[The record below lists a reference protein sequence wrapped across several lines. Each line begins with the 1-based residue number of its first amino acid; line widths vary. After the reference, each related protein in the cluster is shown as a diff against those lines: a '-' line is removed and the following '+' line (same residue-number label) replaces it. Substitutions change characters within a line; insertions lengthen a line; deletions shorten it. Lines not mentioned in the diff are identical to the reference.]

1 MTKYD
6 LKNKLRL
13 QLSDDMRE
21 FAILNNLTEQDIIK
35 IRDDNLIPQP
45 HLGYLTALL
54 KDKNFE
60 FYKEDKWLTTELK
73 NLKIICLNGFKT

>member
-21 FAILNNLTEQDIIK
+21 FAILNNLTEQDVIK
-35 IRDDNLIPQP
+35 IRDDNLMPQP

-60 FYKEDKWLTTELK
+60 FYKRNLLK
-73 NLKIICLNGFKT
+73 

>member
-21 FAILNNLTEQDIIK
+21 FAILNNLTEQDVIK

-45 HLGYLTALL
+45 HLGFLIALL

-60 FYKEDKWLTTELK
+60 FYKEEK
-73 NLKIICLNGFKT
+73 

>member
-1 MTKYD
+1 
-6 LKNKLRL
+6 
-13 QLSDDMRE
+13 MRE
-21 FAILNNLTEQDIIK
+21 FAILNNLTEQDVIK

-60 FYKEDKWLTTELK
+60 FYKEDK
-73 NLKIICLNGFKT
+73 

>member
-21 FAILNNLTEQDIIK
+21 FAILNNLTEQDVIK

-45 HLGYLTALL
+45 HLGFLTALL
-54 KDKNFE
+54 NNKNFD
-60 FYKEDKWLTTELK
+60 FYKEEK
-73 NLKIICLNGFKT
+73 

>member
-1 MTKYD
+1 MAKYD

-13 QLSDDMRE
+13 QLGDDMRE

-35 IRDDNLIPQP
+35 IRDDNLIPEP

-60 FYKEDKWLTTELK
+60 FYKKEK
-73 NLKIICLNGFKT
+73 

>member
-1 MTKYD
+1 MTKTN

-13 QLSDDMRE
+13 QLSEDMRE
-21 FAILNNLTEQDIIK
+21 FAILNNLTEQDVIK
-35 IRDDNLIPQP
+35 IRDDNLMPQP

-60 FYKEDKWLTTELK
+60 FYKDDK
-73 NLKIICLNGFKT
+73 

>member
-13 QLSDDMRE
+13 QLSDDMRK
-21 FAILNNLTEQDIIK
+21 FAILNNLTEQDVIK

-54 KDKNFE
+54 KDKNFQ
-60 FYKEDKWLTTELK
+60 FYKEDK
-73 NLKIICLNGFKT
+73 

>member
-13 QLSDDMRE
+13 QLSEDMRE
-21 FAILNNLTEQDIIK
+21 FAILNNLTEHDVIK
-35 IRDDNLIPQP
+35 IRDNNLIPEP
-45 HLGYLTALL
+45 HLGFLTVLL

-60 FYKEDKWLTTELK
+60 FYKEDK
-73 NLKIICLNGFKT
+73 

>member
-21 FAILNNLTEQDIIK
+21 FAILNNLTEQDVIK
-35 IRDDNLIPQP
+35 IRDNNLIPQP
-45 HLGYLTALL
+45 HLGFLAALL

-60 FYKEDKWLTTELK
+60 FYKEDK
-73 NLKIICLNGFKT
+73 

>member
-21 FAILNNLTEQDIIK
+21 FAIINNLTEQDVIK
-35 IRDDNLIPQP
+35 IRDDNLKPQP

-60 FYKEDKWLTTELK
+60 FYKEDKWLTE
-73 NLKIICLNGFKT
+73 

>member
-1 MTKYD
+1 MIQRWLIKVDTYTYYNKLLTKYD

-21 FAILNNLTEQDIIK
+21 FAILNNLTEQDVIK
-35 IRDDNLIPQP
+35 IRDDNLIPEP
-45 HLGYLTALL
+45 HLGFLTALL

-60 FYKEDKWLTTELK
+60 FYKEDK
-73 NLKIICLNGFKT
+73 

>member
-21 FAILNNLTEQDIIK
+21 FAILNNLTEQDVIK
-35 IRDDNLIPQP
+35 IRDDKLIPEP
-45 HLGYLTALL
+45 HLGFLTSLL

-60 FYKEDKWLTTELK
+60 FYKEEK
-73 NLKIICLNGFKT
+73 

>member
-21 FAILNNLTEQDIIK
+21 FTILNNLTERDVVK
-35 IRDDNLIPQP
+35 IRDDKLIPQP

-60 FYKEDKWLTTELK
+60 FYKEDK
-73 NLKIICLNGFKT
+73 

>member
-6 LKNKLRL
+6 LKNKLKL

-21 FAILNNLTEQDIIK
+21 FAIINNLTEQDVIK
-35 IRDDNLIPQP
+35 IRDNKLIPEP
-45 HLGYLTALL
+45 HLGFLTVLL

-60 FYKEDKWLTTELK
+60 FYKEDK
-73 NLKIICLNGFKT
+73 

>member
-13 QLSDDMRE
+13 QLSEDMRE
-21 FAILNNLTEQDIIK
+21 FAILNNLTEQDVIK
-35 IRDDNLIPQP
+35 IRDNKLIPEP

-60 FYKEDKWLTTELK
+60 FYKEDKLSK
-73 NLKIICLNGFKT
+73 KICR

>member
-6 LKNKLRL
+6 LINKLRL

-21 FAILNNLTEQDIIK
+21 FAIINNLTEQDVIK

-45 HLGYLTALL
+45 HLGFLTALL

-60 FYKEDKWLTTELK
+60 FYKEEK
-73 NLKIICLNGFKT
+73 

>member
-13 QLSDDMRE
+13 QLSDDMRK
-21 FAILNNLTEQDIIK
+21 FAILNNLTEQDVIK
-35 IRDDNLIPQP
+35 IRDDKLIPQP

-60 FYKEDKWLTTELK
+60 FYKKEK
-73 NLKIICLNGFKT
+73 

>member
-21 FAILNNLTEQDIIK
+21 FTILNNLTEQDVVK
-35 IRDDNLIPQP
+35 IRDDKLIPQP
-45 HLGYLTALL
+45 HLGFLIALL
-54 KDKNFE
+54 RDKNFE
-60 FYKEDKWLTTELK
+60 FYKEDK
-73 NLKIICLNGFKT
+73 

>member
-21 FAILNNLTEQDIIK
+21 FAIINNLTKHDVIK
-35 IRDDNLIPQP
+35 IRDDNLIPEP
-45 HLGYLTALL
+45 HLGFLTALL

-60 FYKEDKWLTTELK
+60 FYKEEK
-73 NLKIICLNGFKT
+73 

>member
-1 MTKYD
+1 MAKYD

-13 QLSDDMRE
+13 QLGDDMRE

-45 HLGYLTALL
+45 HLGFLTALL

-60 FYKEDKWLTTELK
+60 FYKEEK
-73 NLKIICLNGFKT
+73 

>member
-21 FAILNNLTEQDIIK
+21 FAIINNLTEQDVIK

-45 HLGYLTALL
+45 HLGFLTTLL

-60 FYKEDKWLTTELK
+60 FYERNLLK
-73 NLKIICLNGFKT
+73 

>member
-6 LKNKLRL
+6 LKNKLKL
-13 QLSDDMRE
+13 QLSNDMRE
-21 FAILNNLTEQDIIK
+21 FAILNNLTEQDVIK

-45 HLGYLTALL
+45 HLGFLTALL

-60 FYKEDKWLTTELK
+60 FYKEEK
-73 NLKIICLNGFKT
+73 

>member
-13 QLSDDMRE
+13 QLSGDMRE
-21 FAILNNLTEQDIIK
+21 FVILNNLTEQDVIK
-35 IRDDNLIPQP
+35 IKDDNLIPEP
-45 HLGYLTALL
+45 HLGFLTALL

-60 FYKEDKWLTTELK
+60 FYKEDK
-73 NLKIICLNGFKT
+73 